1 METRRV
7 SICLQKDSVRWYL
20 TDMRTRVSS
29 KGQLVLPSELRQ
41 RDKILPGQQ
50 FVVERVAEGEYL
62 LKRLPAEGGKVLD
75 WLRSCPES
83 GWFEA
88 LPSESTDTV

>member
-1 METRRV
+1 MAT
-7 SICLQKDSVRWYL
+7 LDSSLVRCYL
-20 TDMRTRVSS
+20 THVKTRLSS

-41 RDKILPGQQ
+41 LDKIRPGQQ

-62 LKRLPAEGGKVLD
+62 LKRIPADGGELLE

-88 LPSESTDTV
+88 LPSESTETL